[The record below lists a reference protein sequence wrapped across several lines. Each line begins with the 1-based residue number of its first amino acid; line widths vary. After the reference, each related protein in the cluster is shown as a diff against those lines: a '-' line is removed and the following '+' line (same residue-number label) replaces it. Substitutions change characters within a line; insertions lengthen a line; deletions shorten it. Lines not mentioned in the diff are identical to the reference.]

1 VTRGGIPSRDVP
13 NPLSP
18 ARGEDYHDEHHPV
31 AKVRVLLMVQVR
43 VIGIAVDPGAQPLIL
58 LKPLGDGAGA
68 GRMLPIWI
76 GPQEATSIFIA
87 IEGAEAPRPLA
98 HDLMKSLLEALDARV
113 QRVDVTRIEAGTFY
127 AEITLSTRDGVRII
141 DSRPSD
147 AIALAARVDA
157 PIWGADD
164 VLEDAGIPDE
174 AVRGRDPDDEEAE
187 AAEEEAKVD
196 EFKRFLDEVDP
207 DDFQG

>member
-1 VTRGGIPSRDVP
+1 MTLVIPSLTGRC
-13 NPLSP
+13 
-18 ARGEDYHDEHHPV
+18 PV
-31 AKVRVLLMVQVR
+31 VQVR

-58 LKPLGDGAGA
+58 LKPLTDEAGA

-98 HDLMKSLLEALDARV
+98 HDLMRSMLLALNARV
-113 QRVDVTRIEAGTFY
+113 ERVDVTRIEAGTFY
-127 AEITLSTRDGVRII
+127 AEITLHTPAGTRVI

-157 PIWGADD
+157 PIWVADD

-174 AVRGRDPDDEEAE
+174 AVEGRIEEAADEEA
-187 AAEEEAKVD
+187 KLD

>member
-1 VTRGGIPSRDVP
+1 
-13 NPLSP
+13 
-18 ARGEDYHDEHHPV
+18 
-31 AKVRVLLMVQVR
+31 MVQVR

-58 LKPLGDGAGA
+58 LKPLTDDARG

-98 HDLMKSLLEALDARV
+98 HDLMKSLLEAVDAQV
-113 QRVDVTRIEAGTFY
+113 ERVDVTRIEAGTFY
-127 AEITLSTRDGVRII
+127 AEITLRTANGTRIV

-157 PIWGADD
+157 PIWVADD

-174 AVRGRDPDDEEAE
+174 AVQGREDADEAE

>member
-1 VTRGGIPSRDVP
+1 
-13 NPLSP
+13 
-18 ARGEDYHDEHHPV
+18 
-31 AKVRVLLMVQVR
+31 MVQVR

-58 LKPLGDGAGA
+58 LKPLTDEAGG

-98 HDLMKSLLEALDARV
+98 HDLMKSLLEALDAQV
-113 QRVDVTRIEAGTFY
+113 ERVDVTRIEEGTFY
-127 AEITLSTRDGVRII
+127 AEITLRTPSGTRIL

-157 PIWGADD
+157 PIWVADD

-174 AVRGRDPDDEEAE
+174 AVEGRDREATDAE
-187 AAEEEAKVD
+187 AAAEEAKLD

-207 DDFQG
+207 EDFQG

>member
-1 VTRGGIPSRDVP
+1 
-13 NPLSP
+13 
-18 ARGEDYHDEHHPV
+18 
-31 AKVRVLLMVQVR
+31 MVQVR

-58 LKPLGDGAGA
+58 LKPLTDGAGA

-98 HDLMKSLLEALDARV
+98 HDLMKSLLEALDAQV
-113 QRVDVTRIEAGTFY
+113 ERVDVTRIEAGTFY
-127 AEITLSTRDGVRII
+127 AEITLRTKNGVRIV

-157 PIWGADD
+157 PIWVADD

-174 AVRGRDPDDEEAE
+174 AVRGRDPDADEAE
-187 AAEEEAKVD
+187 AADEEAKVD

>member
-1 VTRGGIPSRDVP
+1 
-13 NPLSP
+13 
-18 ARGEDYHDEHHPV
+18 
-31 AKVRVLLMVQVR
+31 MVQVR

-58 LKPLGDGAGA
+58 LKPLTDEAGG

-98 HDLMKSLLEALDARV
+98 HDLMKSLLEALDAQV
-113 QRVDVTRIEAGTFY
+113 ERVDVTRIEEGTFY
-127 AEITLSTRDGVRII
+127 AEITLRTPSGTRIL

-157 PIWGADD
+157 PIWVADD

-174 AVRGRDPDDEEAE
+174 AVEGRDREAADAE
-187 AAEEEAKVD
+187 AAAEEAKLD

-207 DDFQG
+207 EDFQG

>member
-1 VTRGGIPSRDVP
+1 
-13 NPLSP
+13 
-18 ARGEDYHDEHHPV
+18 
-31 AKVRVLLMVQVR
+31 MVQVR

-58 LKPLGDGAGA
+58 LKPLTDRAGA

-98 HDLMKSLLEALDARV
+98 HDLMKSLLEAMDAQV
-113 QRVDVTRIEAGTFY
+113 ERVDVTRIEAGTFY
-127 AEITLSTRDGVRII
+127 AEITLRTKNGVRIV

-157 PIWGADD
+157 PIWVADD
-164 VLEDAGIPDE
+164 VLDDAGIPDE
-174 AVRGRDPDDEEAE
+174 AVRGRDPDVDEAG